1 MILGAILFALLLGA
15 FVFLVLPSGSAWR
28 RGASAAI
35 FVLLVAIVFTG
46 SLELLGRPKPLRLE
60 WRDAREAE
68 VVSASL
74 REGQGIYVWLQFDG
88 ATEPRAYVLPW
99 DIQMAQ
105 QLQTAMQQGQARG
118 TQVKMTKPLSP
129 GIDKREPKFYAAP
142 QRALPAK
149 AYNQVSPITYE
160 GSGDHS

>member
-15 FVFLVLPSGSAWR
+15 FVFLVLPSGNAWR
-28 RGASAAI
+28 RGASATI
-35 FVLLVAIVFTG
+35 FVLLVAIVFAG

-60 WRDAREAE
+60 WREAREAE

-88 ATEPRAYVLPW
+88 MNEPRAYVLPW
-99 DIQMAQ
+99 DIKMAQ

-118 TQVKMTKPLSP
+118 TSVKMTKPFSP

-149 AYNQVSPITYE
+149 SYNQVSPINYE
-160 GSGDHS
+160 GSGGNG